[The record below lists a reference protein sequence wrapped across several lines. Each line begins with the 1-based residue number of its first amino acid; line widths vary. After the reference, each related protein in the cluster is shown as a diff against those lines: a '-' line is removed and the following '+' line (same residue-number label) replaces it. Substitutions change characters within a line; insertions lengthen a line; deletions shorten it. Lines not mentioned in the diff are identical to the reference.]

1 MLEIGMTN
9 SVESKVTH
17 SNTAKSIGSGSLDV
31 FATPAMIALIEKA
44 AAELI
49 QKNLDDG
56 KTSVGISVNIDH
68 KSPTPIG
75 LTVRAEVEI
84 VEIDGKKIKFN
95 ARVFDSV
102 SEIGSGS
109 HTRFIVDSKKFQ
121 MKADSKTIT
130 QV

>member
-1 MLEIGMTN
+1 MIEIGMKN

-44 AAELI
+44 ATELI
-49 QKNLDDG
+49 QRELDSNQ
-56 KTSVGISVNIDH
+56 TSVGISVNIDH

-84 VEIDGKKIKFN
+84 VAIDGKKIKFN

-102 SEIGSGS
+102 NEIGSGS
-109 HTRFIVDSKKFQ
+109 HARFIVDSKKFQ

>member
-1 MLEIGMTN
+1 MIELGLKN
-9 SVESKVTH
+9 HVETQVSH
-17 SNTAKSIGSGSLDV
+17 SNTAKTIGSGSLDV

-44 AAELI
+44 AAELL
-49 QKNLDDG
+49 QKNLEPG
-56 KTSVGISVNIDH
+56 QTSVGISVNIEH

-75 LTVRAEVEI
+75 LKVRAEVEI
-84 VEIDGKKIKFN
+84 IAIDGKKIKFD

-109 HTRFIVDSKKFQ
+109 HSRFIVDSKKFQ
-121 MKADSKTIT
+121 SKADSKTIT